1 MKLSKLSVFVVVLLL
16 FAVSTFVSCSQRSDR
31 HWGQKLDIDK
41 SWWKMEG
48 QSWDRDKNVF
58 MAVGHSNPNWT
69 DKYDMRKSADLDA
82 RAQVAQFMASL
93 VKTYSE
99 EVRSH
104 NFSIGENVIEAS
116 AEETVLGSV
125 IVARKHKSKRY
136 MSLVKVDLGYFFS
149 NVYKA
154 YRNDASRHIERQNK
168 NLSRE
173 KLDKLISEKV
183 NEALSN
189 LKKLEGP
196 SVEMALEQNTQSG
209 EQ

>member
-99 EVRSH
+99 EVRSFAGRCRGWVRH
-104 NFSIGENVIEAS
+104 
-116 AEETVLGSV
+116 VLGRV
-125 IVARKHKSKRY
+125 P
-136 MSLVKVDLGYFFS
+136 
-149 NVYKA
+149 
-154 YRNDASRHIERQNK
+154 E
-168 NLSRE
+168 
-173 KLDKLISEKV
+173 KLISKR
-183 NEALSN
+183 A
-189 LKKLEGP
+189 
-196 SVEMALEQNTQSG
+196 A
-209 EQ
+209 